1 MKEKEYIFPIL
12 KLIMKISKE
21 RKTEIKRMKASFN
34 SLENLKTKKPDLLKC
49 LLCKKDA
56 GKNFTMIYKK

>member
-1 MKEKEYIFPIL
+1 
-12 KLIMKISKE
+12 MKISKE

-56 GKNFTMIYKK
+56 GKNFTMIYKKIMN